1 MDCHI
6 LGSLL
11 QLRGTT
17 PSASPLVDVRGNV
30 LAFSGELFA
39 GVAVGSGAENDAAAL
54 LATFDEVFA
63 KAPNDEG
70 LAASALVAGLRGPW
84 ALAYWHEASQ
94 RLWFGRDVFG
104 RRSLL
109 LRRGGGRGSSA
120 RDGDAPRGAP
130 RPTTLTLTSVAPERA
145 ADDPDVP
152 DPDVPEDEE
161 KTEKTDEWEELEP
174 GLYGV
179 DLRAAERENDDGCFF
194 LPAATRAAAP
204 PRRGALAERLLRFR
218 RARAATRPAVEK
230 TNSRDD
236 DETET
241 ETNTARDAAVDG
253 FVAAL
258 SAAVERRVALSV
270 VDVFQK
276 SDDDAEAAFI
286 GVLFSGGVDSMLL
299 AALAHRHVPPGRAV
313 DLINVCFASGNSPD
327 RAAALDG
334 VAELE
339 ALFPSRAWRLVRVDA
354 DVAEA
359 DAAAFGKRLASVLT
373 PARTVMDRNIGAALW
388 FAARGEGWLEK
399 KKGAG
404 AEERRVRVPYASRA
418 RVLLLGQ
425 GADEQCAGYSRHRGV
440 FRNTRDGNPISGVSS
455 TQKRDWEALGD
466 AVRLDVRRLWR
477 RNMGRDDRLV
487 SDRGREARFPF
498 LDEGVAARLLATP
511 LCDVADLSEH
521 QELGDKLLIRAAARR
536 LGMHRAAAR
545 AKRAIQFG
553 SRVSKRFESRAS
565 GSARA
570 FSARGAGAASLSTE
584 SAPNPS

>member
-1 MDCHI
+1 
-6 LGSLL
+6 
-11 QLRGTT
+11 
-17 PSASPLVDVRGNV
+17 
-30 LAFSGELFA
+30 
-39 GVAVGSGAENDAAAL
+39 
-54 LATFDEVFA
+54 
-63 KAPNDEG
+63 
-70 LAASALVAGLRGPW
+70 
-84 ALAYWHEASQ
+84 
-94 RLWFGRDVFG
+94 
-104 RRSLL
+104 
-109 LRRGGGRGSSA
+109 
-120 RDGDAPRGAP
+120 
-130 RPTTLTLTSVAPERA
+130 
-145 ADDPDVP
+145 
-152 DPDVPEDEE
+152 
-161 KTEKTDEWEELEP
+161 
-174 GLYGV
+174 
-179 DLRAAERENDDGCFF
+179 
-194 LPAATRAAAP
+194 
-204 PRRGALAERLLRFR
+204 
-218 RARAATRPAVEK
+218 
-230 TNSRDD
+230 
-236 DETET
+236 
-241 ETNTARDAAVDG
+241 
-253 FVAAL
+253 
-258 SAAVERRVALSV
+258 
-270 VDVFQK
+270 
-276 SDDDAEAAFI
+276 
-286 GVLFSGGVDSMLL
+286 MLL

-388 FAARGEGWLEK
+388 FAARGEGWLEQK
-399 KKGAG
+399 KG

-440 FRNTRDGNPISGVSS
+440 FRNTRGGNPISGVSS
-455 TQKRDWEALGD
+455 TQKSDWEALGD

-565 GSARA
+565 GSARV
-570 FSARGAGAASLSTE
+570 FSARGAGAVSLSTE

>member
-1 MDCHI
+1 MDK
-6 LGSLL
+6 
-11 QLRGTT
+11 
-17 PSASPLVDVRGNV
+17 RGNV

-54 LATFDEVFA
+54 LANFDEVFA

-70 LAASALVAGLRGPW
+70 LAASALVAELRGPW
-84 ALAYWHEASQ
+84 ALAYWHEQTQ

-120 RDGDAPRGAP
+120 RDGDAARRAP

-161 KTEKTDEWEELEP
+161 KTEETDEWEELEP

-179 DLRAAERENDDGCFF
+179 DLRAAERENDDDCFF
-194 LPAATRAAAP
+194 LLPAATRAAAP
-204 PRRGALAERLLRFR
+204 PPRGALPERLLRFR

-230 TNSRDD
+230 TNDSSAHD
-236 DETET
+236 ET

-270 VDVFQK
+270 VEKNVFTVGRK
-276 SDDDAEAAFI
+276 TTNDDTDAAFI

-299 AALAHRHVPPGRAV
+299 AALAHRHVPNGRAV
-313 DLINVCFASGNSPD
+313 DLINVCFDEGNSPD

-339 ALFPSRAWRLVRVDA
+339 ALFPSRAFRLVRVDA

-359 DAAAFGKRLASVLT
+359 DAAASRLASLLT

-388 FAARGEGWLEK
+388 FAARGEGCLLYTSPSPRDK
-399 KKGAG
+399 
-404 AEERRVRVPYASRA
+404 RQSRM
-418 RVLLLGQ
+418 
-425 GADEQCAGYSRHRGV
+425 
-440 FRNTRDGNPISGVSS
+440 PSS
-455 TQKRDWEALGD
+455 A
-466 AVRLDVRRLWR
+466 
-477 RNMGRDDRLV
+477 
-487 SDRGREARFPF
+487 
-498 LDEGVAARLLATP
+498 
-511 LCDVADLSEH
+511 
-521 QELGDKLLIRAAARR
+521 
-536 LGMHRAAAR
+536 
-545 AKRAIQFG
+545 
-553 SRVSKRFESRAS
+553 
-565 GSARA
+565 
-570 FSARGAGAASLSTE
+570 
-584 SAPNPS
+584 